1 MIKVLTGDILSSSMQ
16 TKVNTVNCVGV
27 MGKGIAKLFK
37 LQYPEMY
44 EDYVERCKAGEVQ
57 EGIPYLYKDIF
68 GNQILNFPTKKH
80 WKDLS
85 NLAIISK
92 GLDFFIQHYHDWDI
106 NSIAFPP
113 LGCGNGGLLWQQVGP
128 VMYQKLS
135 QIDIPVEI
143 YAPYGTERKY
153 LTREFLC
160 SSPNLSISAQTL
172 YRDIRPGFIAILEIL
187 YRLEKMKY
195 TVNIGYTIFQKI
207 CYLSD
212 LAGIDTG
219 LQFKKGKY
227 GPYSPDINK
236 LHHLLSRENLISI
249 ASKGNQIAIKTGI
262 EYPNLRNKSKKII
275 SQYEDIIAK
284 VVDLFSR
291 IKSTKHA
298 EEIGTIIYA
307 LEELAQGSY
316 NNLVSEMDFYN
327 YILSWKKQ
335 WNTPEKKESI
345 AYTIRYLV
353 IQGWIDIAYSEE
365 LPVDYY

>member
-1 MIKVLTGDILSSSMQ
+1 MIKVLTGDIFNSSMQ

-37 LQYPEMY
+37 MQYPEMY

-57 EGIPYLYKDIF
+57 EGVPYLYKDIF

-85 NLAIISK
+85 NFESISK
-92 GLDFFIQHYHDWDI
+92 GLDFFIQHYNDWGI
-106 NSIAFPP
+106 KSIAFPH

-143 YAPYGTERKY
+143 YAPYGTEKKY
-153 LTREFLC
+153 LIREFLC
-160 SSPNLSISAQTL
+160 SSPDLSISAQTL
-172 YRDIRPGFIAILEIL
+172 EREIIPGWIAILEII
-187 YRLEKMKY
+187 YRLEQMKY

-207 CYLSD
+207 CYLSEI
-212 LAGIDTG
+212 AGIDTG

-236 LHHLLSRENLISI
+236 FHQLLSRENLITI
-249 ASKGNQIAIKTGI
+249 VSKGNQIAIKTGI

-275 SQYEDIIAK
+275 SHYEDIIAK

-291 IKSTKHA
+291 VKSTKHA
-298 EEIGTIIYA
+298 EEISTIIYT
-307 LEELAQGSY
+307 LDELTQVV
-316 NNLVSEMDFYN
+316 NIDLVSEMDFYN
-327 YILSWKKQ
+327 YILNWKKQ
-335 WNTPEKKESI
+335 WNTSGKKEAI
-345 AYTIRYLV
+345 ASTISYLV
-353 IQGWIDIAYSEE
+353 TQGWVNIS
-365 LPVDYY
+365 